1 MVLPGDRRRRRRIAL
16 HWPVCLYRQ
25 KAGESVESTTE
36 NLSSEGLYCITKQR
50 FKPGERLRCEIV
62 LPAEGLGY
70 QESSIRLQCNIT
82 VKRVE
87 NLQVGFGLGCHI
99 EDYAL
104 LTGSLPTDM

>member
-1 MVLPGDRRRRRRIAL
+1 
-16 HWPVCLYRQ
+16 
-25 KAGESVESTTE
+25 
-36 NLSSEGLYCITKQR
+36 
-50 FKPGERLRCEIV
+50 V